1 MCEAPPQIYLA
12 SQSPRRRELLDQ
24 IHVRYHVLTTTVHEQ
39 VADGELPAAYVQRV
53 ALDKARA
60 GWSTAGRTL
69 NLPVLGADTEVIVQG
84 LVLGKPSGRAHG
96 LEMLRRLSGRS
107 HEVLSA
113 VAIVQGK
120 REQVALSRSIVR
132 FRELSDAE
140 MEAYWDTGEPAG
152 KAGAY
157 AIQGR
162 GATFVQ
168 RLDGS
173 YSAVM
178 GLPLYETCQ
187 LLSRFGLN
195 VLAAP

>member
-1 MCEAPPQIYLA
+1 MSDAPPQIYLA
-12 SQSPRRRELLDQ
+12 SQSPRRRALLDQ
-24 IHVRYHVLTTTVHEQ
+24 IQVRYHVLSTAVHEQ

-60 GWSTAGRTL
+60 GWSAAERIL

-84 LVLGKPSGRAHG
+84 MVLGKPSGRAHG
-96 LEMLRRLSGRS
+96 LELLRSLSGRS

-113 VAIVQGK
+113 VAMVQGK
-120 REQVALSRSIVR
+120 REQVALSRSRVW

-178 GLPLYETCQ
+178 GLALYETSR
-187 LLSRFGLN
+187 LLGCFGVN